1 MILSELNK
9 GIYYV
14 GVNDRTSSLFESL
27 WSLPAGVSYNSYIVK
42 GDKTA
47 LIDTVHISKAK
58 NFIANIKTAIGDSP
72 IDYVVINHMEP
83 DHSGAIDYIV
93 KSFPDVTIVGNKKT
107 IEMVEGFYGSISNT
121 KVIND
126 GDVLD
131 LGDGKSLKFVI
142 TPMVHWPETMMT
154 FEQSSSTLFS
164 GDAFGCFGALNGGV
178 IDAECDVESYIPEMY
193 RYYAAIVAKYGTFVI
208 KAIEKLKGLRIN
220 RICPTHGPVW
230 QDYMMHVIDLYDRL
244 AHFTPQNGAVIV
256 YGSMYGNTEDIAEL
270 IARELTVNGV
280 SVRMHNIAT
289 ADLSVVLADIM
300 RFKGLIIGAPTYNSS
315 IFPPIQNLIEA
326 IVSRGIKNRVLS
338 TFGSYTWGPGISVKI
353 EKSFESL
360 NYDTV
365 SCKIEMKQSILNND
379 LYNRIEEFAKV
390 FAEKVK

>member
-121 KVIND
+121 KVING

-244 AHFTPQNGAVIV
+244 AHFTPQDGAVIV

-365 SCKIEMKQSILNND
+365 SCKIEMKQSILDND

>member
-1 MILSELNK
+1 M
-9 GIYYV
+9 

-107 IEMVEGFYGSISNT
+107 IEMIEGFYGSISNT

-131 LGDGKSLKFVI
+131 LGNGKSLKFVI
-142 TPMVHWPETMMT
+142 TPMVHSPETMMT

-365 SCKIEMKQSILNND
+365 SCKIEMKQSILDND

>member
-208 KAIEKLKGLRIN
+208 KAIEKLKGLKIN

-365 SCKIEMKQSILNND
+365 SCKIEMKQSILDND

>member
-14 GVNDRTSSLFESL
+14 GVNDRTSLLFESL

-365 SCKIEMKQSILNND
+365 SCKMEMKQSILDND

>member
-58 NFIANIKTAIGDSP
+58 NFIANIKTAIGESP

-365 SCKIEMKQSILNND
+365 SCKIEMKQSILDND
-379 LYNRIEEFAKV
+379 LYNCIEEFAKV

>member
-107 IEMVEGFYGSISNT
+107 IEMIEGFYGSISNT

-289 ADLSVVLADIM
+289 ADLSVVLSDIM

-365 SCKIEMKQSILNND
+365 SCKIEMKQSILDND

>member
-107 IEMVEGFYGSISNT
+107 IEMVEGFYGSIFNT

-178 IDAECDVESYIPEMY
+178 IDAECDVESYIPEM
-193 RYYAAIVAKYGTFVI
+193 YYAAIVAKYGTFVI

-365 SCKIEMKQSILNND
+365 SCKIEMKQSILDND

>member
-131 LGDGKSLKFVI
+131 LGHGKSLKFVI

-365 SCKIEMKQSILNND
+365 SCKIEMKQSILDND

>member
-208 KAIEKLKGLRIN
+208 KAIENLKGLRIN
-220 RICPTHGPVW
+220 RICPAHGPVW

-365 SCKIEMKQSILNND
+365 SCKIEMKQSILDND

>member
-208 KAIEKLKGLRIN
+208 KATEKLKGLRIN

-256 YGSMYGNTEDIAEL
+256 YGSVYGNTEDIAEL

-365 SCKIEMKQSILNND
+365 SCKIEMKQSILDND

>member
-365 SCKIEMKQSILNND
+365 SCKIEMKQSILDND

>member
-58 NFIANIKTAIGDSP
+58 NFIANIKTAIGESP

-300 RFKGLIIGAPTYNSS
+300 RFKGLIIGAPKYNSS
-315 IFPPIQNLIEA
+315 ILPKIKNLIEA

-365 SCKIEMKQSILNND
+365 SCKIEMKQSILDND

>member
-270 IARELTVNGV
+270 IARELTVKGV
-280 SVRMHNIAT
+280 SVKMHNIAT

-365 SCKIEMKQSILNND
+365 SCKIEMKQSILDND

>member
-1 MILSELNK
+1 
-9 GIYYV
+9 
-14 GVNDRTSSLFESL
+14 
-27 WSLPAGVSYNSYIVK
+27 
-42 GDKTA
+42 
-47 LIDTVHISKAK
+47 
-58 NFIANIKTAIGDSP
+58 
-72 IDYVVINHMEP
+72 MEP

-178 IDAECDVESYIPEMY
+178 IDAECDVESYIPEVY

-365 SCKIEMKQSILNND
+365 SCKIEMKQSILDND

>member
-220 RICPTHGPVW
+220 RICPTHAPVW

-365 SCKIEMKQSILNND
+365 SCKIEMKQSILDND

>member
-131 LGDGKSLKFVI
+131 LGDGKSLKFVN

-154 FEQSSSTLFS
+154 FEQSSSALFS

-208 KAIEKLKGLRIN
+208 KAIENLKGLRIN

-365 SCKIEMKQSILNND
+365 SCKIEMKQSILDND

>member
-107 IEMVEGFYGSISNT
+107 IEMIDGFYGSISNT

-142 TPMVHWPETMMT
+142 TPMVHWPEIMMT

-365 SCKIEMKQSILNND
+365 SCKIEMKQSILDND

>member
-154 FEQSSSTLFS
+154 FEQSNSTLFS

-365 SCKIEMKQSILNND
+365 SCKIEMKQSILDND

>member
-27 WSLPAGVSYNSYIVK
+27 WALPAGVSYNSYIVK

-107 IEMVEGFYGSISNT
+107 IEMIEGFYGSISNT

-365 SCKIEMKQSILNND
+365 SCKIEMKQSILDND

>member
-58 NFIANIKTAIGDSP
+58 NFIANIKTVIGESP

-93 KSFPDVTIVGNKKT
+93 KTFPEVTIVGNKKT

-365 SCKIEMKQSILNND
+365 SCKIEMKQSILDND

>member
-107 IEMVEGFYGSISNT
+107 IEMIEGFYGSISNT

-270 IARELTVNGV
+270 IASELTVNGV

-365 SCKIEMKQSILNND
+365 SCKIEMKQSILDND

>member
-107 IEMVEGFYGSISNT
+107 IEMIEGFYGSISNT

-142 TPMVHWPETMMT
+142 TPMVHWPEAMMT

-365 SCKIEMKQSILNND
+365 SCKIEMKQSILDND

>member
-1 MILSELNK
+1 M
-9 GIYYV
+9 

-365 SCKIEMKQSILNND
+365 SCKIEMKQSILDND

>member
-58 NFIANIKTAIGDSP
+58 NFIANIKTAIGESP

-326 IVSRGIKNRVLS
+326 IVSRGIKNRLLS

-365 SCKIEMKQSILNND
+365 SCKIEMKQSILDND

>member
-107 IEMVEGFYGSISNT
+107 IEMVEGFYGSIFNT

-338 TFGSYTWGPGISVKI
+338 TFGSYTWGTGISVKI

-365 SCKIEMKQSILNND
+365 SCKIEMKQSILGND

>member
-14 GVNDRTSSLFESL
+14 GVNDRTSPLFESL

-131 LGDGKSLKFVI
+131 LGDGKSLKFVN

-208 KAIEKLKGLRIN
+208 KAIENLKGLRIN

-365 SCKIEMKQSILNND
+365 SCKIEMKQSILDND

>member
-107 IEMVEGFYGSISNT
+107 IEMVEGFYGSIFNT

-365 SCKIEMKQSILNND
+365 SCKIEMKQSILGND

>member
-14 GVNDRTSSLFESL
+14 GVNDRTSPLFESL

-58 NFIANIKTAIGDSP
+58 NFIANIKTAIGESP

-365 SCKIEMKQSILNND
+365 SCKIEMKQSILDND

>member
-1 MILSELNK
+1 
-9 GIYYV
+9 
-14 GVNDRTSSLFESL
+14 
-27 WSLPAGVSYNSYIVK
+27 
-42 GDKTA
+42 
-47 LIDTVHISKAK
+47 
-58 NFIANIKTAIGDSP
+58 
-72 IDYVVINHMEP
+72 
-83 DHSGAIDYIV
+83 
-93 KSFPDVTIVGNKKT
+93 
-107 IEMVEGFYGSISNT
+107 
-121 KVIND
+121 
-126 GDVLD
+126 
-131 LGDGKSLKFVI
+131 
-142 TPMVHWPETMMT
+142 MVHWPETMMT

-208 KAIEKLKGLRIN
+208 KAIENLKGLRIN
-220 RICPTHGPVW
+220 RICPAHGPVW

-365 SCKIEMKQSILNND
+365 SCKIEMKQSILDND

>member
-58 NFIANIKTAIGDSP
+58 NFIANIKTAIGESP

-360 NYDTV
+360 NYDAV
-365 SCKIEMKQSILNND
+365 SCKIEMKQSILDND

>member
-208 KAIEKLKGLRIN
+208 KAIEKLKDLRIN

-365 SCKIEMKQSILNND
+365 SCKIEMKQSILDND

>member
-230 QDYMMHVIDLYDRL
+230 QDYMMHVIDLYDRV

-365 SCKIEMKQSILNND
+365 SCKIEMKQSILDND

>member
-58 NFIANIKTAIGDSP
+58 NFIANIKTAIGDSL

-107 IEMVEGFYGSISNT
+107 IEMIEGFYGSISNT

-365 SCKIEMKQSILNND
+365 SCKIEMKQSILDND

>member
-208 KAIEKLKGLRIN
+208 KSIEKLKGLRIN

-365 SCKIEMKQSILNND
+365 SCKIEMKQSILDND

>member
-208 KAIEKLKGLRIN
+208 KATEKLKGLRIN

-360 NYDTV
+360 NNDTV
-365 SCKIEMKQSILNND
+365 SCKIEMKQSILDND

>member
-107 IEMVEGFYGSISNT
+107 IEMVDGFYGSISNT

-365 SCKIEMKQSILNND
+365 SCKIEMKQSILDND

>member
-58 NFIANIKTAIGDSP
+58 NFIANIKTAIGESP

-83 DHSGAIDYIV
+83 DHSSAIDYIV

-365 SCKIEMKQSILNND
+365 SCKIEMKQSILDND